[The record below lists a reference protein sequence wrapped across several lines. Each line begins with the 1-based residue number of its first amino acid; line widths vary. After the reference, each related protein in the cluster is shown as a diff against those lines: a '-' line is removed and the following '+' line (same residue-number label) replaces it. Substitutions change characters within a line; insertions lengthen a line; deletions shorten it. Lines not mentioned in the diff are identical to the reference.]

1 MARPGI
7 TYSEVARAA
16 TQLIEQKVRPSI
28 EAVRRILG
36 TGSNSTI
43 SRHLREWIKTQGV
56 QSELEQGLPDSLLIA
71 VRGIYDGMREQASS
85 ELTTLATEKEQTIR
99 DLKASISVLETTHA
113 QSSQEQIRLQ
123 TTINQGE
130 QERAALARQLE
141 SSKRESD
148 KQAADNHL
156 LTERLSDK
164 QTEIE
169 RLNQLLSHTQ
179 SNLDHYREIMR
190 QERVSDKQAFEE
202 KIAALENQ
210 RHLQQG
216 KTAEAREEISRL
228 KQLLESL
235 EHAQKTVKNAET
247 ASLEKTQRSEIDLQK
262 TLLKLAQLQ
271 QTYEQLLSDHQTL
284 TKGIDSDKIKINE
297 LIIKT
302 ETQNERISLRETAL
316 QKAEDSLKSLA
327 DKHLFLT
334 QEKTELA
341 FQLQKVLETS

>member
-43 SRHLREWIKTQGV
+43 NRHLREWIKTQGV
-56 QSELEQGLPDSLLIA
+56 QAELEQGLPDSLLIA

-85 ELTTLATEKEQTIR
+85 ELTKISSEKDQMIS
-99 DLKASISVLETTHA
+99 DLKASIAVLETKQA
-113 QSSQEQIRLQ
+113 QSAQEQVRFQ

-130 QERAALARQLE
+130 QARAALERQLE
-141 SSKRESD
+141 SSKQEND
-148 KQAADNHL
+148 KHAADNHL

-164 QTEIE
+164 QSEIE

-190 QERVSDKQAFEE
+190 QERLSDKQAFEE
-202 KIAALENQ
+202 KIASLENQ

-216 KTAEAREEISRL
+216 QMSEAREEIAQL
-228 KQLLESL
+228 KQYLESL
-235 EHAQKTVKNAET
+235 ENTQKTVKNAE
-247 ASLEKTQRSEIDLQK
+247 AAALEKTQRSESDLQISQ
-262 TLLKLAQLQ
+262 LKLAQLQ
-271 QTYEQLLSDHQTL
+271 QAYDQLLSEHQTT
-284 TKGIDSDKIKINE
+284 TKEIDSNKIKINE

-302 ETQNERISLRETAL
+302 ETQNERIGLQEAAL
-316 QKAEDSLKSLA
+316 QKAEDSLRSLG

-334 QEKTELA
+334 QEKTKLA
-341 FQLQKVLETS
+341 IQLEQVLETS